1 MDHSQIDAT
10 ASQSGEHSALVAL
23 GSNLGDRESYLRFAV
38 RELGDVVAMSQ
49 VFETEP
55 VGGPD
60 QQGAYLNM
68 VVEVRTALDPYQ
80 FIRLCQRIEA
90 DAQRERT
97 VHWGPRTLDVDLLF
111 FDDVRI
117 ESEELTVPHPRINE
131 RRFVL
136 APLSEIA
143 PERCPADWNATL
155 PPCAVMPRGPLSR

>member
-1 MDHSQIDAT
+1 MDDIQTDGT
-10 ASQSGEHSALVAL
+10 ARGEHSALVAL

-38 RELGDVVAMSQ
+38 AELGDVVAMSQ

-68 VVEVRTALDPYQ
+68 VVEVRTALDPFE
-80 FIRLCQRIEA
+80 FIRLCQRIETE
-90 DAQRERT
+90 AQRERT

-111 FDDVRI
+111 FDDAHI
-117 ESEELTVPHPRINE
+117 ESDELTVPHPRIAE

-143 PERCPADWNATL
+143 PERCPADWDTTL
-155 PPCAVMPRGPLSR
+155 PPCEVMPRGPLSR